1 MKGLELSRLYYEQFG
16 KKMIEEQ
23 FGEYEKN
30 EQERQSGTTQIEQ
43 PRFAATNLYN
53 IFMEDAIRKQY
64 TKQDISVIDK
74 IYCHNNN
81 IVARNI
87 YKFKNENGCI
97 TYQKGICGDSG
108 VLSFILETED
118 IPSKSLDKDIINFGP
133 IDFNLS
139 YDKNGYTIS
148 CEDLSTKL
156 DKFTAYL
163 VIYRWNRDNF
173 TTELNIYKY
182 VHREDLPVYKLRPEM
197 YWFDFEH
204 PICELVGKYDN
215 DYIINSYCCI
225 NLFFDL
231 YD

>member
-1 MKGLELSRLYYEQFG
+1 
-16 KKMIEEQ
+16 
-23 FGEYEKN
+23 
-30 EQERQSGTTQIEQ
+30 
-43 PRFAATNLYN
+43 
-53 IFMEDAIRKQY
+53 MEDAIRKQY

-118 IPSKSLDKDIINFGP
+118 IPSKTLDKDIINFGP

-156 DKFTAYL
+156 DKFTTYL
-163 VIYRWNRDNF
+163 VIYRWNRNNY
-173 TTELNIYKY
+173 TKELNIYKLSHGQD
-182 VHREDLPVYKLRPEM
+182 VPLYKLRPES
-197 YWFDFEH
+197 YFFDINN
-204 PICELVGKYDN
+204 PLVFRTAKLQCN
-215 DYIINSYCCI
+215 IF
-225 NLFFDL
+225 LFFHKFAIHKHINQFQ
-231 YD
+231 